1 MSERRVARD
10 DRFSVDAEARFWPKV
25 DKDAPNGCWEWTA
38 YRLPKGYGQFTDGLG
53 RQIRAH
59 RFAYELLVGPIPEG
73 LVIDHLCRNRAC
85 VNPAHLEPVTN
96 HENILRGTRVGTRA
110 THCRNGHERTPEN
123 TRLKVDGSVT
133 CRVCQRT
140 WHRRRSAER
149 RSSQT

>member
-59 RFAYELLVGPIPEG
+59 RFAYELLVGPIP
-73 LVIDHLCRNRAC
+73 RA
-85 VNPAHLEPVTN
+85 
-96 HENILRGTRVGTRA
+96 
-110 THCRNGHERTPEN
+110 
-123 TRLKVDGSVT
+123 
-133 CRVCQRT
+133 
-140 WHRRRSAER
+140 
-149 RSSQT
+149 